1 MSYTIKEQKEII
13 EAYERGEEIEVNI
26 SGWLTI
32 GNKVNYQFDFQH
44 YNYRIK
50 KRWRMEKGK
59 RYYFI
64 NSSLE
69 VNESI
74 DRYSQTDDDRFN
86 VGNYFRTEEQAEQVS
101 KLLEETLT
109 KFHEEQAEKAK
120 ELLKEAP
127 IKFHENE

>member
-1 MSYTIKEQKEII
+1 MSYTIKEQKEIL

-50 KRWRMEKGK
+50 KRWRAKKGK

-64 NSSLE
+64 NSSFE
-69 VNESI
+69 VLPCNE
-74 DRYSQTDDDRFN
+74 DYDCVDDYRFN
-86 VGNYFRTEEQAEQVS
+86 AGNYFRTEEQAEKVRD
-101 KLLEETLT
+101 LLKECLT
-109 KFHEEQAEKAK
+109 KFHE
-120 ELLKEAP
+120 
-127 IKFHENE
+127 NE

>member
-1 MSYTIKEQKEII
+1 MEYTIQEQIEIL

-50 KRWRMEKGK
+50 KRCRAEKGGV
-59 RYYFI
+59 YYYI
-64 NSSLE
+64 NSSFE
-69 VNESI
+69 VLPCNE
-74 DRYSQTDDDRFN
+74 DYDCVDDYRFN
-86 VGNYFRTEEQAEQVS
+86 AGNYFRATQQAE
-101 KLLEETLT
+101 KAKELLKECLI